1 MKNHTRTFLLSFAI
15 TLLICSGISFSY
27 ITISNNEKVIK
38 GKELA
43 LYAVKYD
50 DKQAEINIF
59 GNIYNLNLDL
69 PNKAEKL
76 IKKNDQMIPNRVRI
90 FLQLK
95 KALNQWISI

>member
-1 MKNHTRTFLLSFAI
+1 
-15 TLLICSGISFSY
+15 LICSGICFSY